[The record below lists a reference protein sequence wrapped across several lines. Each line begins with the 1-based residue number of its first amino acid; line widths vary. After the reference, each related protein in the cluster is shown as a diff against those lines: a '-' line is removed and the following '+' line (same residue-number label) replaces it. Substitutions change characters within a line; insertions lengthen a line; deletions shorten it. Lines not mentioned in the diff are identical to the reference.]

1 MTTRYATLRGADK
14 TGNAGGD
21 IKETQMMWDAYDLR
35 HDFTTVKNNI
45 SFLVNKV
52 KLVLQQTLQHG
63 HEADL
68 CVRCDVLLLLWH

>member
-1 MTTRYATLRGADK
+1 MQHYEAQIKRGTPAAT
-14 TGNAGGD
+14 
-21 IKETQMMWDAYDLR
+21 IKETRMMWDAYDLR